1 MANNI
6 FYVKRTTVTGRT
18 PNTTA
23 SYATNSQYIAT
34 GELALN
40 LTDFKMFT
48 SNGTTYYEIGA
59 NLVNHNVTNNFTF
72 SPLLQVNTTAMY
84 VNSAIFLGGS
94 NGTVGQVLT
103 SNGTSNAYWSTVSG
117 GGGGV
122 GSSVNTE
129 ILFNDSGSVNGSL
142 SLVFNKTTNTIT
154 VANNLTV
161 LGNATINT
169 TGFTIGN
176 SSVNVAINA
185 SSIAI
190 TNSTANINLNIPTAA
205 QISAATYYLNA
216 NGQWVT
222 VSGGGGTP
230 GGSNTD
236 IQYNNSGSFA
246 GSGGIFTYNYV
257 TSTVTANNLSIVGNA
272 TINTTVFTIGNSTGN
287 TTISANGISIDN
299 TSPNTSFQ
307 LTVTGNSYLQGS
319 VVLANGFPGQIYAVA
334 VGFALV

>member
-40 LTDFKMFT
+40 LTDFKKFT

-103 SNGTSNAYWSTVSG
+103 SNGTSNAYWS
-117 GGGGV
+117 
-122 GSSVNTE
+122 
-129 ILFNDSGSVNGSL
+129 
-142 SLVFNKTTNTIT
+142 
-154 VANNLTV
+154 
-161 LGNATINT
+161 
-169 TGFTIGN
+169 
-176 SSVNVAINA
+176 
-185 SSIAI
+185 
-190 TNSTANINLNIPTAA
+190 
-205 QISAATYYLNA
+205 
-216 NGQWVT
+216 T